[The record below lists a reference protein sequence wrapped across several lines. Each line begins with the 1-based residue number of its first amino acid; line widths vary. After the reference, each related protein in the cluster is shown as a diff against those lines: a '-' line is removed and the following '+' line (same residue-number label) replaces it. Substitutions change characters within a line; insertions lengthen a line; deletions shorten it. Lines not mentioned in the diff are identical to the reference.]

1 MQATSISIK
10 LSDAEIRTAIA
21 LYLQKNHPGFQGF
34 DLELIGQSYIE
45 PGELIAKCKVLPDLD
60 DADIAFGVRIDN
72 GFGGIS
78 EFVALCR
85 TEAIAHE
92 TGEEFLGKA
101 FKGKVCTEFEILP
114 MRRNQSGVWEQ
125 L

>member
-1 MQATSISIK
+1 MHATSISIK

-21 LYLQKNHPGFQGF
+21 LYLQKNHPGCQGF

-60 DADIAFGVRIDN
+60 DTDIAFGVRIDD
-72 GFGGIS
+72 GFGGIY

-92 TGEEFLGKA
+92 TGEEFLGKP
-101 FKGKVCTEFEILP
+101 FKDKVCTEFEIIP
-114 MRRNQSGVWEQ
+114 MKRNSEGVWEQ